1 MLDHLNDKRDPLLVA
16 LVTNVPGF
24 VGNGV
29 REREGPA
36 GTGTAPQAAAPRLGL
51 TRRVYARL
59 QIEHGER
66 GGACPR

>member
-36 GTGTAPQAAAPRLGL
+36 GTGTAPQQLYD
-51 TRRVYARL
+51 VWV
-59 QIEHGER
+59 
-66 GGACPR
+66 